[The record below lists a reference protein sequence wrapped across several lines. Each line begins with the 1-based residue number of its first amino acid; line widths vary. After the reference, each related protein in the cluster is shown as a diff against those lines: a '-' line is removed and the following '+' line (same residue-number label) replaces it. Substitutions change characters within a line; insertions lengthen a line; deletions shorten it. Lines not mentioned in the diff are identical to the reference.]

1 MFFLVTQQ
9 QIDEINIR
17 SSFFSEVTKLLS
29 INIHDIRVNKDVD
42 DNEKVTPEDVPRHS
56 GKSYELD
63 FRNKKIPHSIITFA
77 QFMAIHMYN
86 VSIVLMNNNM
96 EPGWL
101 LHGTASE
108 LHLDGSIVHNEKT
121 LLVSLELNDT
131 QAKILRHVPPKKSLF
146 GGQSGVGQPC
156 MIEIS
161 FGIALD
167 AVVMAQGPL
176 SLEKLSVSTN
186 NAKTVLHNGLYDFIL
201 DTQNEK
207 ELKSILS
214 YNYQQ
219 SKDQGPLSSISYDK
233 LAPIIPKV
241 RKINIVSVGNNF
253 N

>member
-1 MFFLVTQQ
+1 M
-9 QIDEINIR
+9 
-17 SSFFSEVTKLLS
+17 LS

-42 DNEKVTPEDVPRHS
+42 DNERSTPDEIPRNR
-56 GKSYELD
+56 KSYELD

-77 QFMAIHMYN
+77 QFMAVHMYN
-86 VSIVLMNNNM
+86 LSIVLMNNNM

-131 QAKILRHVPPKKSLF
+131 QAKVLRHVPAKKSPF
-146 GGQSGVGQPC
+146 GQSSHGQPC

-167 AVVMAQGPL
+167 GVVMAQGPL

-186 NAKTVLHNGLYDFIL
+186 NAKTILHNGLYDFIL
-201 DTQNEK
+201 DAQNEK
-207 ELKSILS
+207 ELKTILS

-219 SKDQGPLSSISYDK
+219 SKESKGPLSALTYDK
-233 LAPIIPKV
+233 IAPIIPKV
-241 RKINIVSVGNNF
+241 MELIFI
-253 N
+253 

>member
-1 MFFLVTQQ
+1 M
-9 QIDEINIR
+9 
-17 SSFFSEVTKLLS
+17 TKLLS

-42 DNEKVTPEDVPRHS
+42 DNERSTPDDIPRNNK
-56 GKSYELD
+56 KSYELD

-131 QAKILRHVPPKKSLF
+131 QAKVLRHVPPKKSIF
-146 GGQSGVGQPC
+146 GQSNNKCGQPC

-167 AVVMAQGPL
+167 GVVMAQGPL

-186 NAKTVLHNGLYDFIL
+186 NAKTILHNGLYDFIL
-201 DTQNEK
+201 DAQNEK

-219 SKDQGPLSSISYDK
+219 SKDQGTLSSISYDK
-233 LAPIIPKV
+233 IAPIIPKV
-241 RKINIVSVGNNF
+241 RKIDFDF

>member
-1 MFFLVTQQ
+1 M
-9 QIDEINIR
+9 
-17 SSFFSEVTKLLS
+17 TKLLS

-42 DNEKVTPEDVPRHS
+42 DNERSTPDDIPRNNK
-56 GKSYELD
+56 KSYEFD

-131 QAKILRHVPPKKSLF
+131 QAKVLRHVPPKKSIF
-146 GGQSGVGQPC
+146 GQSNNKCGQPC

-167 AVVMAQGPL
+167 GVVMAQGPL

-186 NAKTVLHNGLYDFIL
+186 NAKTILHNGLYDFIL
-201 DTQNEK
+201 DAQNEK

-219 SKDQGPLSSISYDK
+219 SKDQGTLSSISYDK
-233 LAPIIPKV
+233 IAPIIPKV
-241 RKINIVSVGNNF
+241 RKIDFDF